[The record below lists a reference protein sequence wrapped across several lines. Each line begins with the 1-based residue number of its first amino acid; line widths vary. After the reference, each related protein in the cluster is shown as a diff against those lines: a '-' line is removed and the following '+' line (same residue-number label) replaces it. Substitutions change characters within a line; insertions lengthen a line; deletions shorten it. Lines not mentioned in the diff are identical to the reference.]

1 MFRQV
6 KRWLRASNADLE
18 TEPATLAGL
27 NASELQLTEV
37 TTDAD
42 DRARLHEMEYS
53 EPGNSSYSL
62 EFNNLTYSVKPKKR
76 GSKRL
81 VILDKVSGHCASGRV
96 LAVHTLFF
104 PSSLLVLAFMCRCW
118 THWSSSSAAYRL
130 HLSDANMNTRCLPPV
145 DS

>member
-6 KRWLRASNADLE
+6 KRWLRASNADPE

-104 PSSLLVLAFMCRCW
+104 PSCSRIYVQMLDSLVKLICSIPFASVICE
-118 THWSSSSAAYRL
+118 HE
-130 HLSDANMNTRCLPPV
+130 H
-145 DS
+145 